1 MRRASVEMQDA
12 LHLDAWSRSSSR
24 SLHVKIYRL
33 WEPQPWIY
41 RFLSIPRRG
50 RDPNHPRWQT
60 MLGYKYRV
68 TLGMMEKFA
77 TFELLSLSWSV
88 DGICRLILGLIL
100 EVEILRGKLNTGLES
115 DFFLF
120 FFSFSFFF
128 FMFSVC
134 NPYGYDR
141 PGTSRLN
148 AWKQISA
155 VLWKRWGY
163 WREVL
168 VNRSFGHFSLT
179 YRWL

>member
-24 SLHVKIYRL
+24 SLHVKIYRS
-33 WEPQPWIY
+33 WKPQPWIY

-50 RDPNHPRWQT
+50 KDPNHPRWQT

-88 DGICRLILGLIL
+88 DGVCRLILGLIL

-115 DFFLF
+115 DFFF
-120 FFSFSFFF
+120 FLSPFLSFSSCF
-128 FMFSVC
+128 
-134 NPYGYDR
+134 PYATLTVMTDLELPDWTHG
-141 PGTSRLN
+141 SRFQLYCE
-148 AWKQISA
+148 SDE
-155 VLWKRWGY
+155 VTGGEY
-163 WREVL
+163 WWIDPL
-168 VNRSFGHFSLT
+168 VIFL
-179 YRWL
+179 